1 MTGNHRNRGAFLAL
15 AVAVSLAIGSTAV
28 GQRPSGS
35 SPRPSLGPQKAV
47 RGGTP
52 VAPSAAN
59 TVVRLASS
67 AQEKSPRRVHLAVDG
82 NLPGRV
88 VRAEALVKKS
98 LAGEAKVTLASNK
111 AGKPMTPGKNVPVRA
126 KIWFF
131 QNGQVVNEV
140 KSDPSGRFQVVGL
153 TPGKYSVVAM
163 GEGAAGAV
171 SVELLPYQPD
181 LAKESTV
188 LTIALGEPPTEEN
201 AEETRQE
208 EFVEYG
214 FPSGGGAVG
223 GAGGGGGAM
232 LGLVGLAGLGG
243 LGGLGG
249 GGGGGP
255 PASPVV
261 P

>member
-1 MTGNHRNRGAFLAL
+1 MSGKHRNRWAFLVL
-15 AVAVSLAIGSTAV
+15 VVAVSLVIGSTAV

-52 VAPSAAN
+52 VAPSAAS

-67 AQEKSPRRVHLAVDG
+67 AQEKSPRRVHIAVDG

-88 VRAEALVKKS
+88 VRAETLVTKT
-98 LAGEAKVTLASNK
+98 LAGQTKATLASNK
-111 AGKPMTPGKNVPVRA
+111 AARPLTPGKNVPVRA

-131 QNGQVVNEV
+131 QNGQVVNEI

-181 LAKESTV
+181 LAKELTV
-188 LTIALGEPPTEEN
+188 LTIALGESPAEED

-208 EFVEYG
+208 AFVEYG
-214 FPSGGGAVG
+214 IPSGGGVAG